1 MITLTLDN
9 RYDAARLIKEM
20 ADLETGKDQPEP
32 HALPAINVSFVYP
45 PIPDRRSDYCATR
58 DGYEGGDPIG
68 YGATEQAAI
77 EDLKQQ
83 IEEAA

>member
-1 MITLTLDN
+1 MNDTLHN
-9 RYDAARLIKEM
+9 IFDAAKFIKEM

-58 DGYEGGDPIG
+58 DDYEEDGPMDLEDRLDELL
-68 YGATEQAAI
+68 EQ
-77 EDLKQQ
+77 K
-83 IEEAA
+83 